1 MKTTLEQWR
10 MFKAVVEHG
19 GYAQAADAIHKSQ
32 STISYGVHKLQ
43 EQLGIVLL
51 EVEGRKAVLTE
62 HGKVML
68 QRANQLLEQAE
79 NMDKAADVLRQGVE
93 PIVRL
98 ALDMIFPYE
107 RLFSLLQDFS
117 SHFPDTRVE
126 LTEFVMNGGNDM
138 LERGE
143 IDLLVTPIMPA
154 GMKGKLI
161 HRERFVPVSSPAHP
175 LQQQQHLRLEDLT
188 EHRQIVMRDS
198 SRHRRDSGWLGA
210 HQRWTVS
217 HTYTSLNIVLRG
229 LGYAWLPMSWIST
242 ELDQG
247 HLRALPMREDYSR
260 YEDLFLVEAAAGGSG
275 PATRYLAKLLG
286 NCSEHMHPDQST
298 TE

>member
-10 MFKAVVEHG
+10 MFKAVVDHG
-19 GYAQAADAIHKSQ
+19 GYAQAADAIFKRQ

-43 EQLGIVLL
+43 EQLGVTLL

-79 NMDKAADVLRQGVE
+79 NLDRAAEVLRQGVE
-93 PIVRL
+93 PVVRL

-107 RLFSLLQDFS
+107 QLFSLLDDFS
-117 SHFPDTRVE
+117 TRFPNTRVE
-126 LTEFVMNGGNDM
+126 LSEFVMNGGNDM
-138 LERGE
+138 LENGE
-143 IDLLVTPIMPA
+143 LDLLVTAIMPA

-161 HRERFVPVSSPAHP
+161 HRERFIPVSSPEHP
-175 LQQQQHLRLEDLT
+175 LQQCHGLRLEDLM

-198 SRHRRDSGWLGA
+198 SKQRKDSGWLGA

-217 HTYTSLNIVLRG
+217 HTNTSVNIVRRG
-229 LGYAWLPMSWIST
+229 LGYAWLPLSWIQNDLNAST
-242 ELDQG
+242 LQP
-247 HLRALPMREDYSR
+247 LPMAEDSSR
-260 YEDLFLVEAAAGGSG
+260 YEDLYLVEASSDSSG
-275 PATRYLAKLLG
+275 PATRYLASLLRQ
-286 NCSEHMHPDQST
+286 CSVTMDQPQNEH
-298 TE
+298 

>member
-10 MFKAVVEHG
+10 MFKAVVDHG
-19 GYAQAADAIHKSQ
+19 GYAQAADAIFKSQ

-43 EQLGIVLL
+43 EQLGITLL

-68 QRANQLLEQAE
+68 QRATRLLEQAE
-79 NMDKAADVLRQGVE
+79 SMDKAADILQQGVE
-93 PIVRL
+93 PVIRL

-107 RLFSLLQDFS
+107 RLFCLLHDFS

-143 IDLLVTPIMPA
+143 IGLLVTPVLPS
-154 GMKGKLI
+154 GHQGQLI
-161 HRERFVPVSSPAHP
+161 HREQFVAVSSPDHP
-175 LQQQQHLRLEDLT
+175 LQQGRKLT
-188 EHRQIVMRDS
+188 YDDITEYRQIVMRDS
-198 SRHRRDSGWLGA
+198 SRQRQDSGWLGA

-217 HTYTSLNIVLRG
+217 HTYTSLNIVRRG
-229 LGYAWLPMSWIST
+229 LGYAWLPLSWIDHD
-242 ELDQG
+242 LQQG
-247 HLRALPMREDYSR
+247 ILKPLPLATDCSR
-260 YEDLFLVEAAAGGSG
+260 YEDLFLIVANPGSAG
-275 PATRYLAKLLG
+275 PATRYLQSLLG
-286 NCSEHMHPDQST
+286 LCSDYINNP
-298 TE
+298 